1 MFLAGSW
8 SKVVLVSCSTGD
20 RKKPR
25 RQQETPEGSKVERN
39 GIVRRY
45 ETSRK
50 LRDTGMCACDCHGVL
65 QAGGHN
71 AWPTCSR
78 LPASWRAV
86 HVMITTDQNCN
97 IQYSS
102 LGVLARPFSPG
113 RGYLGH
119 APVPP
124 FHWYIST
131 ATRIPGLASFIEQ
144 GGSGSSSVVRAVR
157 SITYG
162 AYT

>member
-97 IQYSS
+97 IQYS
-102 LGVLARPFSPG
+102 RCFSVAILTRTRLFG
-113 RGYLGH
+113 INALRH
-119 APVPP
+119 MHIHTPVPAISP
-124 FHWYIST
+124 VYFGGYQDPWAGKFH
-131 ATRIPGLASFIEQ
+131 
-144 GGSGSSSVVRAVR
+144 
-157 SITYG
+157 
-162 AYT
+162 